1 MCGNRKTT
9 LGVRWW
15 GGWEESLQR
24 EAPGETREASESP
37 LQERETGKV
46 VGRGGVGC
54 TQAGGR
60 ERRGLVYAARLEE
73 MGNHG

>member
-1 MCGNRKTT
+1 MK
-9 LGVRWW
+9 
-15 GGWEESLQR
+15 
-24 EAPGETREASESP
+24 PREASESP

-46 VGRGGVGC
+46 VGRGGVGY

-60 ERRGLVYAARLEE
+60 ERRGQVYAARLEE

>member
-1 MCGNRKTT
+1 MGGRSHSKERHQ
-9 LGVRWW
+9 VR
-15 GGWEESLQR
+15 
-24 EAPGETREASESP
+24 PREASESP

-60 ERRGLVYAARLEE
+60 ERKGQVYAARLEE
-73 MGNHG
+73 MENHG